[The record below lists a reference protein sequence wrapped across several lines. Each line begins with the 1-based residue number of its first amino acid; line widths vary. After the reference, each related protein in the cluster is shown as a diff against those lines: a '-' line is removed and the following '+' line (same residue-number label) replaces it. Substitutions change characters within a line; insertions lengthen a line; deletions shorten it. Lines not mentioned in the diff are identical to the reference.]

1 MITQLPWKVCFIF
14 LLVFTLLG
22 NVLASDGKVV
32 TSTGVAAMA
41 NLTPEEAQALALKRA
56 RQNAIEEVCGVSV
69 QAETLIHNNML
80 AADFIHSV
88 SYGRI
93 IDEEILSWDAD
104 VTRESKRRPPSVAYR
119 VKIRARVK
127 PEKGKPDPYYQVSV
141 GLNKKV
147 YRSGDEM
154 IIRVKATKPSYISVL
169 NFAADGSV
177 ILLYPNRLR
186 KSNYIKAL
194 KQYQIPSETDRN
206 DVLKLQVSTLPGHRK
221 DTEFIKVIATR
232 QPIHLLDGLLTQ
244 GRYGVMDTVNLAAV
258 EIARLI
264 SAIPLKDRAEH
275 TVFYEIVSSE

>member
-1 MITQLPWKVCFIF
+1 MKKQLTLTVCFIF
-14 LLVFTLLG
+14 FVFFTLAG
-22 NVLASDGKVV
+22 GVSASNGKQV
-32 TSTGVAAMA
+32 TATGVAAMA
-41 NLTPEEAQALALKRA
+41 NLTPEEARNLALKRA

-80 AADFIHSV
+80 SADFIHSV

-93 IDEEILSWDAD
+93 IDEEILAWDTD
-104 VTRESKRRPPSVAYR
+104 VTRQSPKLPPSVAYR
-119 VKIRARVK
+119 VTIKARVK

-177 ILLYPNRLR
+177 TLLYPNRLR
-186 KSNYIKAL
+186 KNNYIKAL
-194 KQYQIPSETDRN
+194 KQYQIPSKADRN

-244 GRYGVMDTVNLAAV
+244 GQYGVMDTVNLAAV
-258 EIARLI
+258 EIARMV

>member
-1 MITQLPWKVCFIF
+1 MKKHLILKASFVFF
-14 LLVFTLLG
+14 LLFTLAER
-22 NVLASDGKVV
+22 VTASDGKVV
-32 TSTGVAAMA
+32 TSTGVAAIA
-41 NLTPEEAQALALKRA
+41 NLTPEEAQNQALRRA
-56 RQNAIEEVCGVSV
+56 RHNAIEKVCGVSV
-69 QAETLIHNNML
+69 QAETFIHNNML

-119 VKIRARVK
+119 VTIKARVK
-127 PEKGKPDPYYQVSV
+127 PEKGKPDPYYQVNV
-141 GLNKKV
+141 KLNKKV

-177 ILLYPNRLR
+177 VLLYPNRLR
-186 KSNYIKAL
+186 KNNYVKAL
-194 KQYQIPSETDRN
+194 KQYQIPSEADRN
-206 DVLKLQVSTLPGHRK
+206 DVLKLQVSTLSGHRK

-232 QPIHLLDGLLTQ
+232 QPIHLLDGLLPQ
-244 GRYGVMDTVNLAAV
+244 GQYGVIETVNIAAV

>member
-1 MITQLPWKVCFIF
+1 MKKHLILKASFVFF
-14 LLVFTLLG
+14 LLFTLAEG
-22 NVLASDGKVV
+22 VTASDGKVV
-32 TSTGVAAMA
+32 TSTGVAAIA
-41 NLTPEEAQALALKRA
+41 NLTPEEAQNQALRRA
-56 RQNAIEEVCGVSV
+56 RHNAIEKVCGVSV
-69 QAETLIHNNML
+69 QAETFIHNNML

-119 VKIRARVK
+119 VTIKARVK
-127 PEKGKPDPYYQVSV
+127 PEKGKPDPYYQVNV
-141 GLNKKV
+141 KLNKKV

-177 ILLYPNRLR
+177 VLLYPNRLR
-186 KSNYIKAL
+186 KNNYVKAL
-194 KQYQIPSETDRN
+194 KQYQIPSEADRN
-206 DVLKLQVSTLPGHRK
+206 DVLKLQVSTLSGHRK

-232 QPIHLLDGLLTQ
+232 QPIHLLDGLLPQ
-244 GRYGVMDTVNLAAV
+244 GQYGVIETVNIAAV

>member
-1 MITQLPWKVCFIF
+1 VP
-14 LLVFTLLG
+14 
-22 NVLASDGKVV
+22 ASDGKVV
-32 TSTGVAAMA
+32 TSTGVAAIA
-41 NLTPEEAQALALKRA
+41 NLTPGEAQNLALKRA

-69 QAETLIHNNML
+69 QAETFIHNNML

-93 IDEEILSWDAD
+93 IYEEILSWDVD
-104 VTRESKRRPPSVAYR
+104 VTRKSKRRPPSVAYR
-119 VKIRARVK
+119 VTIKARVK

-141 GLNKKV
+141 RLNKKV
-147 YRSGDEM
+147 YHSGDEM

-186 KSNYIKAL
+186 KNNYVKAL
-194 KQYQIPSETDRN
+194 EQYQIPSEADRN

-221 DTEFIKVIATR
+221 DTEFIKVIATQ

-244 GRYGVMDTVNLAAV
+244 GQYGVIQTVNIAAV
-258 EIARLI
+258 EIARLV

-275 TVFYEIVSSE
+275 TVFYEIVSSD

>member
-1 MITQLPWKVCFIF
+1 MRKHLTLKIF
-14 LLVFTLLG
+14 TIFTLLFTFSQE
-22 NVLASDGKVV
+22 VPASNEKMIK
-32 TSTGVAAMA
+32 STGVAASA
-41 NLTPEEAQALALKRA
+41 NLTPEEAQNLALKRA

-69 QAETLIHNNML
+69 QAETLIRNNML

-93 IDEEILSWDAD
+93 IEEEILGWDVD
-104 VTRESKRRPPSVAYR
+104 VSRESKRRPPSVAFR
-119 VKIRARVK
+119 VTIKARVK

-147 YRSGDEM
+147 YHSGDEM

-186 KSNYIKAL
+186 KNNYVKAL
-194 KQYQIPSETDRN
+194 KQYQIPSEADRN
-206 DVLKLQVSTLPGHRK
+206 DVLKLQVSTLSGHRK

-244 GRYGVMDTVNLAAV
+244 GQYGVMDTVNLAAV
-258 EIARLI
+258 EIARLV
-264 SAIPLKDRAEH
+264 SAIPLKERAEQ

>member
-1 MITQLPWKVCFIF
+1 MRKHLTLKVSFIF
-14 LLVFTLLG
+14 FLLFALPKG
-22 NVLASDGKVV
+22 APASDEKVIK
-32 TSTGVAAMA
+32 STGVAAIA
-41 NLTPEEAQALALKRA
+41 NLTPEEAQNLALKRA

-69 QAETLIHNNML
+69 QAETLIRNNML

-93 IDEEILSWDAD
+93 IDEEILSWDVD
-104 VTRESKRRPPSVAYR
+104 VTHESKRRPPSVAYR
-119 VKIRARVK
+119 VTIKARVK

-147 YRSGDEM
+147 YQSGDEM

-186 KSNYIKAL
+186 KNNYVKAL
-194 KQYQIPSETDRN
+194 EQYQIPSKADRN

-232 QPIHLLDGLLTQ
+232 QPIHLLDGLITQ
-244 GRYGVMDTVNLAAV
+244 GQYGVIETVNIAAI
-258 EIARLI
+258 EIARLV

>member
-1 MITQLPWKVCFIF
+1 MRKHLTLKFFFIF
-14 LLVFTLLG
+14 ILLFTPAKG
-22 NVLASDGKVV
+22 VPASDEKVIK
-32 TSTGVAAMA
+32 STGVAAIA
-41 NLTPEEAQALALKRA
+41 NLTPEEAQNLALKRA

-69 QAETLIHNNML
+69 QAETLIRNNML

-93 IDEEILSWDAD
+93 IDEEILSWDVD
-104 VTRESKRRPPSVAYR
+104 VNRESKRRPPAVAYR
-119 VKIRARVK
+119 VTIKARVK

-141 GLNKKV
+141 RLNKKV
-147 YRSGDEM
+147 YHSGDEM

-186 KSNYIKAL
+186 KNNYVNAL
-194 KQYQIPSETDRN
+194 KLYQIPSEADRN
-206 DVLKLQVSTLPGHRK
+206 DVLKLQVSTLSGHRK

-244 GRYGVMDTVNLAAV
+244 GQYGVMDTVNLAAV
-258 EIARLI
+258 EIARLV
-264 SAIPLKDRAEH
+264 SAIPLKERAEQ

>member
-1 MITQLPWKVCFIF
+1 MKKHLPLKVCFIF
-14 LLVFTLLG
+14 FLVFTLVG
-22 NVLASDGKVV
+22 GVSASDGKVV
-32 TSTGVAAMA
+32 TSTGVAAIA
-41 NLTPEEAQALALKRA
+41 NLTPEEAQNLALKRA

-93 IDEEILSWDAD
+93 IDEEILSWNAD
-104 VTRESKRRPPSVAYR
+104 VTRESKRHPPSVAYR
-119 VKIRARVK
+119 IKIRARVK
-127 PEKGKPDPYYQVSV
+127 PEKGNPDPYYQVSV

-169 NFAADGSV
+169 NFAANGGV
-177 ILLYPNRLR
+177 TLLYPNRLR
-186 KSNYIKAL
+186 RNNHIKAL
-194 KQYQIPSETDRN
+194 KSCQIPSEADRN

-244 GRYGVMDTVNLAAV
+244 GQYGVMDTVNLAAV
-258 EIARLI
+258 EIARLV
-264 SAIPLKDRAEH
+264 SAIPLKDRAEQ
-275 TVFYEIVSSE
+275 TVFYEILSSE

>member
-1 MITQLPWKVCFIF
+1 MKKHLTLKVFFIF
-14 LLVFTLLG
+14 YLLFTLAED
-22 NVLASDGKVV
+22 VSASDGKVV
-32 TSTGVAAMA
+32 TATGVAAIA
-41 NLTPEEAQALALKRA
+41 NLTPEEAQNLALRRA

-93 IDEEILSWDAD
+93 IDEEILRWDAD

-119 VKIRARVK
+119 VTIKARVK
-127 PEKGKPDPYYQVSV
+127 PEKGKPDPYYQVDV
-141 GLNKKV
+141 KLNKKV
-147 YRSGDEM
+147 YHSGDEM
-154 IIRVKATKPSYISVL
+154 IIRVKATKPSFISVL

-186 KSNYIKAL
+186 KNNYVKAL
-194 KQYQIPSETDRN
+194 KQYQIPSEADRN

-232 QPIHLLDGLLTQ
+232 QPIHLLDGLLPQ
-244 GRYGVMDTVNLAAV
+244 GQYGVIETVNIAAV

>member
-1 MITQLPWKVCFIF
+1 MKKHLTLKVSFIF
-14 LLVFTLLG
+14 FLLFTLSERVSAL
-22 NVLASDGKVV
+22 DGKVV
-32 TSTGVAAMA
+32 KSTGVAAIA
-41 NLTPEEAQALALKRA
+41 NLTPEEAQSLALKRA

-69 QAETLIHNNML
+69 QAETLIRNNML

-93 IDEEILSWDAD
+93 IDEEILSWDVD
-104 VTRESKRRPPSVAYR
+104 VTRESKRRPPLVAYR
-119 VKIRARVK
+119 VTIKARVK

-147 YRSGDEM
+147 YHSGDEM
-154 IIRVKATKPSYISVL
+154 IIRVKATKPSYISIL

-186 KSNYIKAL
+186 KNNYVKAL
-194 KQYQIPSETDRN
+194 KQYQIPSEADRN
-206 DVLKLQVSTLPGHRK
+206 DVLKLQVSTLSGHRN
-221 DTEFIKVIATR
+221 DSEFIKVIATR

-244 GRYGVMDTVNLAAV
+244 GQYGVMDTVNLAAV
-258 EIARLI
+258 EIARLV
-264 SAIPLKDRAEH
+264 SAIPLKDRAEQ

>member
-1 MITQLPWKVCFIF
+1 MKKHPTLKVSFIF
-14 LLVFTLLG
+14 FLLFTLTEG
-22 NVLASDGKVV
+22 VSASDGKVV
-32 TSTGVAAMA
+32 TSTGVAAIA
-41 NLTPEEAQALALKRA
+41 NLTPEEAQNLALKRA

-69 QAETLIHNNML
+69 QAETLIRNNML

-93 IDEEILSWDAD
+93 IDEEILRWDVD
-104 VTRESKRRPPSVAYR
+104 VTRESNKRPPSVAYR
-119 VKIRARVK
+119 VTIKARVK
-127 PEKGKPDPYYQVSV
+127 PEKGKPDPYYQVRV
-141 GLNKKV
+141 RLNKKV

-154 IIRVKATKPSYISVL
+154 IILVKATKPSYISVL

-186 KSNYIKAL
+186 KNNHVKAL
-194 KQYQIPSETDRN
+194 KQYQIPSEADRN
-206 DVLKLQVSTLPGHRK
+206 DVLKLQVATLLGHRK

-244 GRYGVMDTVNLAAV
+244 GQYGVINTVNLAAV
-258 EIARLI
+258 EIARLV
-264 SAIPLKDRAEH
+264 SAIPLKDRAEQ

>member
-1 MITQLPWKVCFIF
+1 MKKHPALTLSFILF
-14 LLVFTLLG
+14 LLFTLSDEVSAL
-22 NVLASDGKVV
+22 DGKSV
-32 TSTGVAAMA
+32 TATGVAAIA
-41 NLTPEEAQALALKRA
+41 NLTPEEAQNLALKRA

-93 IDEEILSWDAD
+93 ISEEILRWDVD
-104 VTRESKRRPPSVAYR
+104 VAPESKRRPPSVAYR
-119 VKIRARVK
+119 VSIKARVK
-127 PEKGKPDPYYQVSV
+127 PEKGKPDPYYQVNV
-141 GLNKKV
+141 KLNKKV
-147 YRSGDEM
+147 YHSGDEM

-186 KSNYIKAL
+186 KNNYVKAL
-194 KQYQIPSETDRN
+194 KQYQIPSEADRN

-232 QPIHLLDGLLTQ
+232 QPIHLLDGLLPQ
-244 GRYGVMDTVNLAAV
+244 GQYGVMNTVNLAAV

>member
-1 MITQLPWKVCFIF
+1 MRKHLTLKIFII
-14 LLVFTLLG
+14 FTLLFTFSQE
-22 NVLASDGKVV
+22 VPASNEKMIK
-32 TSTGVAAMA
+32 STGVAASA
-41 NLTPEEAQALALKRA
+41 NLTPEEAQNLALKRA

-69 QAETLIHNNML
+69 QAETLIRNNML

-93 IDEEILSWDAD
+93 IEEEILGWDVD
-104 VTRESKRRPPSVAYR
+104 VSRESKRRPPSVAFR
-119 VKIRARVK
+119 VTIKARVK

-147 YRSGDEM
+147 YHSGDEM

-186 KSNYIKAL
+186 KNNYVKAL
-194 KQYQIPSETDRN
+194 KQYQIPSEADRN
-206 DVLKLQVSTLPGHRK
+206 DVLKLQVSTLSGHRK

-244 GRYGVMDTVNLAAV
+244 GQYGVMDTVNLAAV
-258 EIARLI
+258 EIARLV
-264 SAIPLKDRAEH
+264 SAIPLKERAEQ

>member
-1 MITQLPWKVCFIF
+1 MKKHLTLKVSFIF
-14 LLVFTLLG
+14 FLLFTLSERVSAL
-22 NVLASDGKVV
+22 DGKVV
-32 TSTGVAAMA
+32 KSTGVAAIA
-41 NLTPEEAQALALKRA
+41 NLTPEEAQSLALKRA

-69 QAETLIHNNML
+69 QAETLIRNNML

-93 IDEEILSWDAD
+93 IDEEILSWDVD
-104 VTRESKRRPPSVAYR
+104 VTRESKRRPPLVAYR
-119 VKIRARVK
+119 VTIKARVK

-147 YRSGDEM
+147 YHSGDEM
-154 IIRVKATKPSYISVL
+154 IIRVKATKPSYISIL

-186 KSNYIKAL
+186 KNNYVKAL
-194 KQYQIPSETDRN
+194 KQYQIPSEADRN
-206 DVLKLQVSTLPGHRK
+206 DVLKLQVSTLSGHRN
-221 DTEFIKVIATR
+221 DSEFIKVIATR

-244 GRYGVMDTVNLAAV
+244 GQYGVMDTVNLAAV
-258 EIARLI
+258 EIARLV
-264 SAIPLKDRAEH
+264 SAIPLKERAEQ

>member
-1 MITQLPWKVCFIF
+1 MKKHLTLKVSLFFF
-14 LLVFTLLG
+14 LLFTFSQG
-22 NVLASDGKVV
+22 VSASDGKVV
-32 TSTGVAAMA
+32 TATGVAAIA
-41 NLTPEEAQALALKRA
+41 NLTPEEARNLALKRA

-69 QAETLIHNNML
+69 QAETLIRNNML

-93 IDEEILSWDAD
+93 IYEEILRWDAD
-104 VTRESKRRPPSVAYR
+104 VTSTSKGRPPELAYQ
-119 VKIRARVK
+119 VTIKARVK

-141 GLNKKV
+141 GLNKKI

-154 IIRVKATKPSYISVL
+154 VIRVKATKPSYISVL

-177 ILLYPNRLR
+177 ILLYPNRIR
-186 KSNYIKAL
+186 KNNFVKAL
-194 KQYQIPSETDRN
+194 KQYQIPSEADRD

-232 QPIHLLDGLLTQ
+232 QPIYLLDGLLTQ
-244 GRYGVMDTVNLAAV
+244 GQYGVMDTVNLAAV

-264 SAIPLKDRAEH
+264 SAIPLKDRAEQ
-275 TVFYEIVSSE
+275 TVFYEIVGSE

>member
-1 MITQLPWKVCFIF
+1 MKKHLILIGSFIF
-14 LLVFTLLG
+14 FLLLTLAEG
-22 NVLASDGKVV
+22 MSASDGKVV
-32 TSTGVAAMA
+32 TSTGVAAIA
-41 NLTPEEAQALALKRA
+41 NLTPGEAQNLALKRA
-56 RQNAIEEVCGVSV
+56 RQNAIEEACGVSV
-69 QAETLIHNNML
+69 QAETFIHNNML

-93 IDEEILSWDAD
+93 IYEEILSWDAD
-104 VTRESKRRPPSVAYR
+104 VTRESKKRPPSVAYR
-119 VKIRARVK
+119 VTIKARVK

-141 GLNKKV
+141 KLNKKV
-147 YRSGDEM
+147 YHSGDEM

-186 KSNYIKAL
+186 KNNYVKAL
-194 KQYQIPSETDRN
+194 EQYQIPSETDRN

-244 GRYGVMDTVNLAAV
+244 GQYGVIQTVNIAAV
-258 EIARLI
+258 EIARLV

>member
-1 MITQLPWKVCFIF
+1 MRKHLTLKIF
-14 LLVFTLLG
+14 TIFTLLFTFSQG
-22 NVLASDGKVV
+22 VPASNEKVIK
-32 TSTGVAAMA
+32 STGVAASA
-41 NLTPEEAQALALKRA
+41 NLTPEEAQNLALKRA

-69 QAETLIHNNML
+69 QAETLIRNNML

-93 IDEEILSWDAD
+93 IEEEILGWDVD
-104 VTRESKRRPPSVAYR
+104 VSRESKRRPPSVAFR
-119 VKIRARVK
+119 VTIKARVK

-147 YRSGDEM
+147 YHSGDEM

-186 KSNYIKAL
+186 KNNYVKAL
-194 KQYQIPSETDRN
+194 KQYQIPSEADRN
-206 DVLKLQVSTLPGHRK
+206 DVLKLQVSTLSGHRK

-244 GRYGVMDTVNLAAV
+244 GQYGVMDTVNLAAV
-258 EIARLI
+258 EIARLV
-264 SAIPLKDRAEH
+264 SAIPLKERAEQ

>member
-1 MITQLPWKVCFIF
+1 MKKHLILKASFVFF
-14 LLVFTLLG
+14 LLFTLAER
-22 NVLASDGKVV
+22 VTASDGKVV
-32 TSTGVAAMA
+32 TSTGVAAIA
-41 NLTPEEAQALALKRA
+41 NLTPEEAQNQALRRA
-56 RQNAIEEVCGVSV
+56 RHNAIEKVCGVSV
-69 QAETLIHNNML
+69 QAETFIHNNML

-119 VKIRARVK
+119 VTIKARVK
-127 PEKGKPDPYYQVSV
+127 PEKGKPDPYYQVNV
-141 GLNKKV
+141 KLNKKV

-186 KSNYIKAL
+186 KNNYVKAL
-194 KQYQIPSETDRN
+194 KRYEIPSKADRN
-206 DVLKLQVSTLPGHRK
+206 DVLKLQVSTLPGHTK

-258 EIARLI
+258 EIARLV
-264 SAIPLKDRAEH
+264 SAIPLKDRAEQ
-275 TVFYEIVSSE
+275 TVFYDIVSSE

>member
-1 MITQLPWKVCFIF
+1 MRKHLTLKIFII
-14 LLVFTLLG
+14 FTLLFTFSQG
-22 NVLASDGKVV
+22 VPASNEKVIK
-32 TSTGVAAMA
+32 STGVAASA
-41 NLTPEEAQALALKRA
+41 NLTPEEAQNLALKRA

-69 QAETLIHNNML
+69 QAETLIRNNML

-93 IDEEILSWDAD
+93 IEEEILGWDVD
-104 VTRESKRRPPSVAYR
+104 VSRESKRRPPSVAFR
-119 VKIRARVK
+119 VTIKARVK

-147 YRSGDEM
+147 YHSGDEM

-186 KSNYIKAL
+186 KNNYVKAL
-194 KQYQIPSETDRN
+194 KQYQIPSEADRN
-206 DVLKLQVSTLPGHRK
+206 DVLKLQVSTLSGHRK

-244 GRYGVMDTVNLAAV
+244 GQYGVMDTVNLAAV
-258 EIARLI
+258 EIARLV
-264 SAIPLKDRAEH
+264 SAIPLKERAEQ

>member
-1 MITQLPWKVCFIF
+1 MKKYLTLKVSFIF
-14 LLVFTLLG
+14 FLLFTLAG
-22 NVLASDGKVV
+22 GVSASDGKVV
-32 TSTGVAAMA
+32 TSTGVAAIA
-41 NLTPEEAQALALKRA
+41 NLTSEEAQNQALKRA

-69 QAETLIHNNML
+69 QAETLIQNNML

-93 IDEEILSWDAD
+93 INEEILSWDVD
-104 VTRESKRRPPSVAYR
+104 VTREPKKRPPSVAYR
-119 VKIRARVK
+119 VTIKARVK

-147 YRSGDEM
+147 YHSGDEM

-186 KSNYIKAL
+186 KNNYIKAL

-206 DVLKLQVSTLPGHRK
+206 DILKLQVYTLAGHRK
-221 DTEFIKVIATR
+221 DSEFIKVIATR
-232 QPIHLLDGLLTQ
+232 QPIHLLDGLLTHGQ
-244 GRYGVMDTVNLAAV
+244 YGVMDTVNLAAV
-258 EIARLI
+258 EIARMV
-264 SAIPLKDRAEH
+264 SAIPLKDRAEQ
-275 TVFYEIVSSE
+275 TVFYEIVSLE

>member
-1 MITQLPWKVCFIF
+1 MRKHLTLKIF
-14 LLVFTLLG
+14 TIFTLLFTFSQG
-22 NVLASDGKVV
+22 VPASNEKVIK
-32 TSTGVAAMA
+32 STGVAANA
-41 NLTPEEAQALALKRA
+41 NLTPEEAQNLALKRA

-69 QAETLIHNNML
+69 QAETLIRNNML

-93 IDEEILSWDAD
+93 IEEEILGWDVD
-104 VTRESKRRPPSVAYR
+104 VSRESKRRPPSVAFR
-119 VKIRARVK
+119 VTIRARVK

-147 YRSGDEM
+147 YHSGDEM

-186 KSNYIKAL
+186 KNNYVKAL
-194 KQYQIPSETDRN
+194 KQYQIPSEADRN
-206 DVLKLQVSTLPGHRK
+206 DVLKLQVSTLSGHRK

-244 GRYGVMDTVNLAAV
+244 GQYGVMDTVNLAAV
-258 EIARLI
+258 EIARLV
-264 SAIPLKDRAEH
+264 SAIPLKERAEQ